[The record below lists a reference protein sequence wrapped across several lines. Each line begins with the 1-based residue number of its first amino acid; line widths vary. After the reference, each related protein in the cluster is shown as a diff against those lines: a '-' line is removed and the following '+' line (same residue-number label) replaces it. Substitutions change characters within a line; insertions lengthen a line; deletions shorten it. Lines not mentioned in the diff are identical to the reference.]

1 MGSIC
6 TREEEIKMAL
16 QAAHNKKNA
25 EATFRKN
32 HPSAKGKKLAVNYM
46 YTDAPFRM
54 YEIEILGRK

>member
-1 MGSIC
+1 MDGIC
-6 TREEEIKMAL
+6 TREEEVKML

-32 HPSAKGKKLAVNYM
+32 HPSARGHKLSVNYM
-46 YTDAPFRM
+46 YADAPFRV

>member
-1 MGSIC
+1 MP
-6 TREEEIKMAL
+6 L

-32 HPSAKGKKLAVNYM
+32 HPCVNYM
-46 YTDAPFRM
+46 YTDAPFRV

>member
-1 MGSIC
+1 
-6 TREEEIKMAL
+6 MAL